1 MNTVIR
7 EFCTLNRGT
16 KETGLTSIGDN
27 CLLMAYVHIGHD
39 CDIKNMYKVKV

>member
-1 MNTVIR
+1 MVR

-16 KETGLTSIGDN
+16 KDAGVTKIGSD

-39 CDIKNMYKVKV
+39 CLVGNNVILANGVV